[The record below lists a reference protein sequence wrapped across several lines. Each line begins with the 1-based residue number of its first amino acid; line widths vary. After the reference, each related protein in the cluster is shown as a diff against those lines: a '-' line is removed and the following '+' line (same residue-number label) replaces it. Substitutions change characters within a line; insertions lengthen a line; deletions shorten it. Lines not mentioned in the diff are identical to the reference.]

1 MHQCNTSLD
10 TTGLSCTLSPLWPRP
25 RHGSAPSRKSSN
37 LWYLRGL
44 RLLWSSSKSNYKKKK
59 QTLWYTNTFTTN
71 TFTNTQVS
79 WKMYFKKTDRLKAMA
94 PNGAFG
100 EKKNAAFINSFIL
113 CPYCPMA
120 TSLGQTCCISICWNQ
135 IGGTFSSTYSKTK
148 IQLLKTKQVQDDKTH
163 APFWVDVVVL
173 NLTLQKGWI

>member
-44 RLLWSSSKSNYKKKK
+44 QPLGSSSKSSLKGKADPLIHQHIHQHTGDLKNV
-59 QTLWYTNTFTTN
+59 LL
-71 TFTNTQVS
+71 
-79 WKMYFKKTDRLKAMA
+79 KKTDRLEAMA

-100 EKKNAAFINSFIL
+100 EKNAAFINWFIL

-120 TSLGQTCCISICWNQ
+120 SSLGQTCCISISWNQ
-135 IGGTFSSTYSKTK
+135 IVGTFSSTYSKTK